1 MEIIYELSE
10 RGGLTEDVLQGVPVS
25 EINKLHAESKL
36 TPLGIALWK
45 GHAECAKLLLKYK
58 ADPDGGRRGRPPLW
72 VATLKA
78 PTSEAE
84 GLIQLLLDHN
94 ADASLASQ
102 VLATDKGSTP
112 LWNAVKTRKSPE
124 VISRLVDAGANPLH
138 IVAEDNKSAYH
149 LAKSFNDQ
157 ARLSAMRARTPDKL
171 AQTSLV
177 VSMIGA
183 IVWWANANIRVS
195 AAAAGV
201 AIGAAGVAAASAM
214 EAKDAILRRFKM
226 RGWLDER
233 FKKFE
238 PKSVHEDDEN
248 AKAEFRKYIRDF
260 ISEKRLEYFFPIYS
274 TFLDNVVNG
283 AVKLDRDPNNLLNT
297 KDLARLALYK
307 PILYCDDSGSM
318 NKKTV
323 GDRTRWTD
331 QADLVHRIASITTRI
346 IPEEGGIDLR
356 FINKEEGSSK
366 LLPDQVKELTNG
378 MIPDGGTE
386 IGTNLKSKVLDP
398 FFKEPFRKRKLL
410 RPLLISITM
419 DGAPGSAEEP
429 KTAKPND
436 SKEPNDSKD
445 DAPGSAEEPK
455 TAKPNDSKEPND
467 SKDDAPRSTEE
478 PKTAKPNDS
487 KNGATGSTEEPKT
500 AKPNDSK
507 NGATGSAEE
516 PKTKE
521 TKDTTDAA
529 SGSAAGTETTDTLT
543 DVIKACGQYL
553 RVKGLPRTSVRF
565 QISQIGSDREAGAF
579 LRKLEASG
587 LDDVLHV
594 TSDQLDQKFG
604 RLHHNDAELEQW
616 LLEHLMSPIA
626 YADPD

>member
-10 RGGLTEDVLQGVPVS
+10 RGDLTEDVLQGVPVS

-58 ADPDGGRRGRPPLW
+58 ADPDGGRTGRPPLW

-102 VLATDKGSTP
+102 VSATDKGSTP

-157 ARLSAMRARTPDKL
+157 ARLSAMRARAGRTTDKV

-177 VSMIGA
+177 VSLVGA
-183 IVWWANANIRVS
+183 IVWWANASIRVS

-238 PKSVHEDDEN
+238 PKSVNEDDEK
-248 AKAEFRKYIRDF
+248 AKAEFRKHIRDF
-260 ISEKRLEYFFPIYS
+260 ISEKRLEYFFPRYS
-274 TFLDNVVNG
+274 AFLDNVVNG
-283 AVKLDRDPNNLLNT
+283 AVRLDRDPNNLLNT

-307 PILYCDDSGSM
+307 PILYCDDSKSM
-318 NKKTV
+318 GTKTV
-323 GDRTRWTD
+323 EDRTSWTD
-331 QADLVHRIASITTRI
+331 QAELVQRIASITTRI
-346 IPEEGGIDLR
+346 IPKEGGIDLR
-356 FINKEEGSSK
+356 FINKEEGLSK
-366 LLPDQVKELTNG
+366 ASQDQVKELTTR
-378 MIPDGGTE
+378 MTPDGGTE

-398 FFKEPFRKRKLL
+398 FFKEPFKKRKLL
-410 RPLLISITM
+410 RPLLISITTG
-419 DGAPGSAEEP
+419 GAPGSA
-429 KTAKPND
+429 A
-436 SKEPNDSKD
+436 
-445 DAPGSAEEPK
+445 G
-455 TAKPNDSKEPND
+455 
-467 SKDDAPRSTEE
+467 
-478 PKTAKPNDS
+478 
-487 KNGATGSTEEPKT
+487 
-500 AKPNDSK
+500 
-507 NGATGSAEE
+507 
-516 PKTKE
+516 
-521 TKDTTDAA
+521 KDTKK
-529 SGSAAGTETTDTLT
+529 TEDN
-543 DVIKACGQYL
+543 VA
-553 RVKGLPRTSVRF
+553 VRF
-565 QISQIGSDREAGAF
+565 QISQIGSDPEAGAF

-587 LDDVLHV
+587 LEDVLHV

-604 RLHHNDAELEQW
+604 KFRRNNAELEQW
-616 LLEHLMSPIA
+616 LLELLMSPIVQ
-626 YADPD
+626 ADPN